1 MILAGCGQ
9 LASGEIGTGDAV
21 RPSSGVLGSDRSG
34 EVSTVVRVTGGAG
47 AARRFRGTEGRPR
60 LPCTVSGT
68 ADRGVFVIWR
78 ITSRARLSASR
89 SLLAA
94 SALHAVKRSWFAP
107 LVFQVS
113 VNLSWDHVGDRCVLH
128 TSPPLVGFCRFWSP
142 VAPELD
148 SSGATC
154 IPRAQGRVQVND
166 SKWELVVGG
175 GLLVFVVVATA
186 VVIIGLKALERARR
200 EDVPAVVDSMMRVL
214 RDSRLAAQ
222 RRGYQEPYRLIE
234 QPRAEEG
241 GEKR

>member
-1 MILAGCGQ
+1 M
-9 LASGEIGTGDAV
+9 
-21 RPSSGVLGSDRSG
+21 
-34 EVSTVVRVTGGAG
+34 
-47 AARRFRGTEGRPR
+47 
-60 LPCTVSGT
+60 
-68 ADRGVFVIWR
+68 
-78 ITSRARLSASR
+78 
-89 SLLAA
+89 
-94 SALHAVKRSWFAP
+94 
-107 LVFQVS
+107 
-113 VNLSWDHVGDRCVLH
+113 
-128 TSPPLVGFCRFWSP
+128 
-142 VAPELD
+142 
-148 SSGATC
+148 
-154 IPRAQGRVQVND
+154 ND